1 MYNYTHNSN
10 DINIAN
16 NENANEIMDRIYD
29 GGLFFSILSL
39 ISSVFVLLIIV
50 FNKILRSLTY
60 NFLILIFISEILNS
74 IGNIVDYYFHNNG
87 ICNIFSFILIS
98 FSDVLTMILFWFFSN
113 CSIELIKKSNRNIKE
128 QQKKY
133 FMISLGIAAIYAIFF
148 CLITFLVLDKDDHKF
163 RLYYSNFLE
172 FPSESPLIS
181 ISIQIIHVIFLF
193 CMTGYVFYNIFVV
206 INFLSEKQKSDKI
219 NSWKIAKLK
228 KVLFRF
234 PLVCLLYWIFFIPT
248 MAVTNSEI
256 KLAFIFRLFS
266 VSFLRLRGFLI
277 SLNAIQTNKIQ
288 IILQRFIEI
297 DIKHK
302 LIYFEFFS
310 KKKKQNKINKD
321 KD

>member
-1 MYNYTHNSN
+1 M
-10 DINIAN
+10 N
-16 NENANEIMDRIYD
+16 NNTTKEIIDRIYD
-29 GGLFFSILSL
+29 GGLFFCILSL
-39 ISSVFVLLIIV
+39 ISSIFVLLIII

-60 NFLILIFISEILNS
+60 NFLIMIFISEILNS
-74 IGNIVDYYFHNNG
+74 IGNIVDYYIHINKIDG
-87 ICNIFSFILIS
+87 NIIFIPLALIS
-98 FSDVLTMILFWFFSN
+98 CSDMLTMILFCFFSY

-128 QQKKY
+128 QEQKI
-133 FMISLGIAAIYAIFF
+133 FIISFAISLIYAIII
-148 CLITFLVLDKDDHKF
+148 CSIILIIYLNHDDFQF

-172 FPSESPLIS
+172 FSSS
-181 ISIQIIHVIFLF
+181 DSTKKSMSIQIIHVIILF
-193 CMTGYVFYNIFVV
+193 CMTAYVFYNIINV
-206 INFLSEKQKSDKI
+206 INFLREKQKSDKI

-234 PLVCLLYWIFFIPT
+234 PLVCFLYWIFFIPT
-248 MAVTNSEI
+248 MIVNKGEY

-266 VSFLRLRGFLI
+266 VSFLRLRGLFI

-310 KKKKQNKINKD
+310 KKKKPSEKNKGKD
-321 KD
+321 